1 MGNRILA
8 GFDGYMV
15 MSADGY
21 SDDISIGHA
30 RNVSIQTDVVTTDGY
45 GYIHIQC
52 SNNRENWVDVWFVD
66 ENGTV
71 QQYKEVLKASFSHM
85 FDISDIAAGWARV
98 KYEKNDG
105 YASGTGG
112 LSYYVNLKK

>member
-1 MGNRILA
+1 MGTRILA

-15 MSADGY
+15 MSSDGY

-30 RNVSIQTDVVTTDGY
+30 RNVSVQSDVVTTDGY
-45 GYIHIQC
+45 GHIKIQC
-52 SNNRENWVDVWFVD
+52 SNNRDNWVDVWFVD

-71 QQYKEVLKASFSHM
+71 QSGKEILGASLSHM

-112 LSYYVNLKK
+112 LSYYVNVKK